1 MIQDKPRVF
10 KLIALRV
17 MEDCSPMLSKILHTG
32 ETYFFCNDYEDNGKG
47 DICPKLNVQKLA
59 PDFFQVK
66 GGPLVSISAVVGM
79 NGDGKSSI
87 IELLIRTLNNF
98 AYAAG
103 FSADHDNLRFIP
115 GLHTKLFYIIDSR
128 ICTIICNGD
137 NIELQEGGSTLWKRA
152 LQKDEKWQP
161 WKYKKEIVHHAQNLF
176 YSLVN
181 NYSLYAYNS
190 EEFKLETGDCR
201 EDKSW
206 ITALF
211 HKNDAYQT
219 PVVISPM
226 RTRGNINVNRE
237 YELSMQRFNELFLD
251 CHQQKFTIGEH
262 EAVEGFMFKVETEC
276 KLYTRTIKEYLTDQ
290 KQGARDCMIFDRSFS
305 KHHHRRK
312 YAVNLAE
319 ANVLD
324 RNIQFWAGFDH
335 GFYDSGLLPVAIS
348 LLFDEKQ
355 DEEKVPDTDLYFYLA
370 FMKAKTKKKSLLD
383 AHNSIEQFLARGG
396 ARLTFLQ
403 FQRLYLIY
411 EIYARWR
418 ASNHV
423 KAEFRTFNFQNLSLL
438 DRAVWY
444 LIYKTVRV
452 IEQYS
457 DYFYGG
463 IDDYELPQHFFNE
476 RVRQNNLDKWFK
488 VLEDDLT
495 KHKTHITL
503 KIRQTLEYIAN
514 YEYSPLTNANKQADY
529 PLAIKD
535 ALSKYGY
542 DYFVDA
548 QEYNRQ
554 IDPESEFAATVPPP
568 IFYLDYLIN
577 RDSGG
582 YYPFSRMS
590 SGERQLLNTASSI
603 AYHLKNLDRS
613 KNTPTKIAYSNI
625 NVVLEEVELYFHP
638 EYQRQFVNY
647 LLTQIASAPFN
658 RNLAINLIFVTHS
671 PFILSDIPRQNVLFL
686 KNGAPDRSMQED
698 TFGANIHTMLQS
710 GFFLNSV
717 PIGDFA
723 KVKINRMFAL
733 LNQSSD
739 ISKEEMER
747 LHNEIPL
754 VSEPLLR
761 NQLMKLYH
769 QRWGFGGKRY
779 EDYARK
785 IHELEKTVEDLKK
798 KLHDNN

>member
-1 MIQDKPRVF
+1 MQDNPHVF
-10 KLIALRV
+10 KLIALCV

-32 ETYFFCNDYEDNGKG
+32 ETYFFCNDYEDNGRG
-47 DICPKLNVQKLA
+47 GICLKQNVQELA
-59 PDFFQVK
+59 PNFFQVK

-103 FSADHDNLRFIP
+103 FSADHDSLRFIP
-115 GLHTKLFYIIDSR
+115 GLHTKLFYKIDNQ
-128 ICTIICNGD
+128 ICSITCRGEH
-137 NIELQEGGSTLWKRA
+137 IELQEDGITVWKRNI
-152 LQKDEKWQP
+152 KEDKGWRP
-161 WKYKKEIVHHAQNLF
+161 WYHKKNIVRHAHDLF
-176 YSLVN
+176 YTLVN

-190 EEFKLETGDCR
+190 EEFKLET
-201 EDKSW
+201 EDINEKQSW
-206 ITALF
+206 VTALF

-219 PVVISPM
+219 PVVLSPM

-237 YELSMQRFNELFLD
+237 YGLSIQRFNELFLD
-251 CHQQKFTIGEH
+251 CMQHKFTIGDH
-262 EAVEGFMFKVETEC
+262 ETVEGFMFKIETEC
-276 KLYTRTIKEYLTDQ
+276 KLYTRTLKDYLTDP
-290 KQGARDCMIFDRSFS
+290 KQGARDCIVLDKSF
-305 KHHHRRK
+305 KRFHK
-312 YAVNLAE
+312 KKNYAINLKEDKVLAE
-319 ANVLD
+319 
-324 RNIQFWAGFDH
+324 NIQFWANFDES
-335 GFYDSGLLPVAIS
+335 FYDSGLLSIAKTILS
-348 LLFDEKQ
+348 
-355 DEEKVPDTDLYFYLA
+355 EEKKVDVPTDLSTYLSR
-370 FMKAKTKKKSLLD
+370 MMEETVAKKHKTALQ
-383 AHNSIEQFLARGG
+383 NIRTFLRHGG
-396 ARLTFLQ
+396 GQLTFLQ
-403 FQRLYLIY
+403 FQRLFLIY
-411 EIYARWR
+411 EIYKRWI
-418 ASNHV
+418 SYNHPPI
-423 KAEFRTFNFQNLSLL
+423 EFLPIHFQDMNLM
-438 DRAVWY
+438 DHAVWY
-444 LIYKTVRV
+444 LVYKTIRV
-452 IEQYS
+452 IDQYQ
-457 DYFYGG
+457 DYFSEGLN
-463 IDDYELPQHFFNE
+463 DYERPQHFFNE
-476 RVRQNNLDKWFK
+476 KVRQNNLNKWFGAID
-488 VLEDDLT
+488 EDLYV
-495 KHKTHITL
+495 HKTHITL

-514 YEYSPLTNANKQADY
+514 YEYSPLTNANNQADY

-568 IFYLDYLIN
+568 IFYLDYLIY

-613 KNTPTKIAYSNI
+613 KSTPTKIAYSNI

-686 KNGAPDRSMQED
+686 KNGAADRSMQED

-733 LNQSSD
+733 LNQSSA